1 MRNVCA
7 TSAANTCVAT
17 MPAKTAATI
26 DPHRTASKPE
36 RPCSISEACSLS
48 PLLPTFKTS
57 AHATPSGYGRSELVT
72 NARRSGIEYITPRMP
87 PSAQIR
93 NEIQKGN
100 SVHQPIMIRPGNTKM
115 IDESVPAAEA
125 TVCTMLFSC
134 TVASRKLRSI
144 AIEITAAGIDV
155 EKVRPA
161 LRPKYTLA
169 AVNTNVMMIPMIIPR
184 PVSSLRIFALMFAD
198 RRERRIVWNRR
209 KGQDEVAL
217 AEVEYFNAR
226 NRKDTDKSQRRF
238 LG

>member
-17 MPAKTAATI
+17 MTANTAATI
-26 DPHRTASKPE
+26 DPHNTASRPE
-36 RPCSISEACSLS
+36 RPCSISEACTLS

-72 NARRSGIEYITPRMP
+72 NARRSGMEYITPRMP

-100 SVHQPIMIRPGNTKM
+100 SVHQPIMIKPGNTKM
-115 IDESVPAAEA
+115 IDESVPAADA

-134 TVASRKLRSI
+134 TVAFLKPRSI

-169 AVNTNVMMIPMIIPR
+169 AVNTNVMMIPMISPR
-184 PVSSLRIFALMFAD
+184 TVSSLRMFAVIFAD

-209 KGQDEVAL
+209 KGQDDIAL
-217 AEVEYFNAR
+217 AEVEYFNAFEPFKCAR
-226 NRKDTDKSQRRF
+226 
-238 LG
+238 